1 MMGELKLNGKSDQLR
16 EVLAGISK
24 ALESES
30 GEFVLEVTLSRVDTS
45 HE

>member
-1 MMGELKLNGKSDQLR
+1 MMGELKLSGKSDQLR

-30 GEFVLEVTLSRVDTS
+30 GEFVLEVTLSKVDTPGK
-45 HE
+45 